1 MAEDILKVE
10 RHPNYVTITLN
21 RPEKRNSL
29 NEALLA
35 AMDKAFAAI
44 EEDKE
49 IRAVILRG
57 AGKSFSAGLDL
68 AEADRIEGGHSPV
81 SIERTFR
88 RLEQLPVPTI
98 AAVQGAALAGGCELA
113 LHCDLRVA
121 AEDARIGMTVARVGL
136 LVPYDFIRKLIE
148 VIGSANTAQILYTA
162 EPVNAQRALAMGM
175 VHEVVPNDKLDAAA
189 VTLGRKV
196 SANAPLSLR
205 TMKKEHAALD
215 ELNPMTRGMTTSW
228 RWAACCARA
237 RTPRKVSAHF
247 WKSANRSGAPNSY
260 ATAHTRNG
268 LLSTIVASRGGA
280 HPDHREPH
288 AASSAIRSR

>member
-10 RHPNYVTITLN
+10 RHPNYATITLN

-29 NEALLA
+29 NEALLS

-68 AEADRIEGGHSPV
+68 AEADRLEGGHTPV
-81 SIERTFR
+81 SIERTFH

-136 LVPYDFIRKLIE
+136 VVPY
-148 VIGSANTAQILYTA
+148 SAR
-162 EPVNAQRALAMGM
+162 P
-175 VHEVVPNDKLDAAA
+175 
-189 VTLGRKV
+189 
-196 SANAPLSLR
+196 
-205 TMKKEHAALD
+205 
-215 ELNPMTRGMTTSW
+215 
-228 RWAACCARA
+228 
-237 RTPRKVSAHF
+237 TPRKS
-247 WKSANRSGAPNSY
+247 
-260 ATAHTRNG
+260 
-268 LLSTIVASRGGA
+268 STPASRSTRSARFRWGWCTRSC
-280 HPDHREPH
+280 PTT
-288 AASSAIRSR
+288 SSTRRRSRGPRKCHRMRRFRCAR

>member
-10 RHPNYVTITLN
+10 RQASYAIVTLN

-49 IRAVILRG
+49 IRAVIVRG

-68 AEADRIEGGHSPV
+68 AEANRLEGIHNPV
-81 SIERTFR
+81 NIERTFH
-88 RLEQLPVPTI
+88 RLEQLSVPTI

-121 AEDARIGMTVARVGL
+121 TEDARIGMTVARVGL
-136 LVPYDFIRKLIE
+136 VVPYDFIRKLIE
-148 VIGSANTAQILYTA
+148 VIGMANTAQILFTG
-162 EPVNAQRALAMGM
+162 EPVNAQRAFAMGM
-175 VHEVVPNDKLDAAA
+175 VHEVVPSDKLDEAA
-189 VTLGRKV
+189 VAWAEKV

-205 TMKKEHAALD
+205 TMKKSMRRSMSEANDAWHEDILEMAQIVRASKD
-215 ELNPMTRGMTTSW
+215 AKEGMRAFLEKRKPVW
-228 RWAACCARA
+228 RA
-237 RTPRKVSAHF
+237 
-247 WKSANRSGAPNSY
+247 
-260 ATAHTRNG
+260 
-268 LLSTIVASRGGA
+268 
-280 HPDHREPH
+280 E
-288 AASSAIRSR
+288 